1 MAERRIAKPEGE
13 ANNNMELQALG
24 LYSSESTERSPGEN
38 GSKFDKGPHRE
49 AGRRSQQQHG
59 ATGPRPLLLR
69 GDRAFTWRKRQQV
82 R

>member
-24 LYSSESTERSPGEN
+24 LYSSESTERSSGET

-49 AGRRSQQQHG
+49 AGRRSQQ
-59 ATGPRPLLLR
+59 
-69 GDRAFTWRKRQQV
+69 
-82 R
+82 